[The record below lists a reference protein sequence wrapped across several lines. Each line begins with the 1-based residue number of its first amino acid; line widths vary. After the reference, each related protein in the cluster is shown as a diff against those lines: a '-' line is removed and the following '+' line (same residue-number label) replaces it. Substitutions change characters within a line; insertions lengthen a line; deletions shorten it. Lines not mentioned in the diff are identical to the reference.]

1 MYVFETSNE
10 YAIVFIDQWAKW
22 NRHIVQFFFILFVQR
37 ENGKYVHCFAIY
49 KIYGSKWAFVHFF
62 FILLLLL
69 STTTHLLLIS
79 FLYFISLFTKR
90 FSMKN
95 ERQGDNIITKFI
107 WNVYFM
113 WLIIIHVADIFQMK
127 VETFES
133 QSIRCFFLL
142 CFRCGFSFSFS
153 MKLLERCKLWIM

>member
-1 MYVFETSNE
+1 MYLKRVTSMLLFLSINGQSETDTLCN
-10 YAIVFIDQWAKW
+10 
-22 NRHIVQFFFILFVQR
+22 FFVLFVQR
-37 ENGKYVHCFAIY
+37 ENGKHVHCFAIY

-62 FILLLLL
+62 LLLLL
-69 STTTHLLLIS
+69 STTTTHLLLIS

-133 QSIRCFFLL
+133 KSILFF
-142 CFRCGFSFSFS
+142 FFYAFDVGFLFLFLFNEIFGT
-153 MKLLERCKLWIM
+153 M